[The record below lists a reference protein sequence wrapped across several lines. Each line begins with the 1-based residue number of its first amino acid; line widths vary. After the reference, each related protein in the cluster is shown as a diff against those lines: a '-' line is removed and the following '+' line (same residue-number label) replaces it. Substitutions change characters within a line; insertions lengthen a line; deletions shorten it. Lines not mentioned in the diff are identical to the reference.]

1 MRFLPHKVGP
11 SRAKHERRGRGSDA
25 GSGGRGLENHA
36 AERGGKPCSH
46 PPASAQKGPRAEGR
60 IVMGTRATRRA
71 AALRARSVRPAG
83 RKPDAG
89 TPKHAERPGDFT
101 PREPIER
108 PSPLTEA
115 LLRPEVDACHPTLR
129 KEDRHRLHGWRSYC
143 SGRGGVFTRQA
154 LGRHGA
160 QARHAAKKCWSLGVH
175 QQGRGAGFGQA
186 FTLRPEENCPA
197 QLCVRCRIGVVS
209 CTVLASL
216 RDAQIWLVWCDAV
229 TFSLAG

>member
-89 TPKHAERPGDFT
+89 TPKHAERPQDCM

-108 PSPLTEA
+108 PFATHRGSPEA
-115 LLRPEVDACHPTLR
+115 
-129 KEDRHRLHGWRSYC
+129 
-143 SGRGGVFTRQA
+143 RGGRLSPSATCKEGGPPSA
-154 LGRHGA
+154 T
-160 QARHAAKKCWSLGVH
+160 WM
-175 QQGRGAGFGQA
+175 A
-186 FTLRPEENCPA
+186 FLLQR
-197 QLCVRCRIGVVS
+197 
-209 CTVLASL
+209 
-216 RDAQIWLVWCDAV
+216 
-229 TFSLAG
+229 

>member
-143 SGRGGVFTRQA
+143 SGRGGVFTRQ
-154 LGRHGA
+154 HQPGA
-160 QARHAAKKCWSLGVH
+160 
-175 QQGRGAGFGQA
+175 
-186 FTLRPEENCPA
+186 PA
-197 QLCVRCRIGVVS
+197 I
-209 CTVLASL
+209 
-216 RDAQIWLVWCDAV
+216 
-229 TFSLAG
+229 